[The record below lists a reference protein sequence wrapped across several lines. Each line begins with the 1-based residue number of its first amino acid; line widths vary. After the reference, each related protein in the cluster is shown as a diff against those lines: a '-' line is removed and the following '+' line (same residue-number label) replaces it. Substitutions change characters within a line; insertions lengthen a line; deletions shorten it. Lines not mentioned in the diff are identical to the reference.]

1 MNLLKIARVP
11 PVVVSPQESVK
22 TAVNKMCEVGVGA
35 VAVVKD
41 GDLIGIFTERDLM
54 TRVVKPGFSTLDTP
68 VAEVMTRKPHV
79 APPQMEAGEA
89 LEFMTDKHFRH
100 LPITNQNGKLMGMLS
115 VRHLMRAI
123 VENLAHE
130 LESLNAYVSADGA
143 GGD

>member
-11 PVVVSPQESVK
+11 PVVVSPKESVK

-54 TRVVKPGFSTLDTP
+54 TRVMKPGLSALDTP

-79 APPQMEAGEA
+79 APPQMEASEA

-100 LPITNQNGKLMGMLS
+100 LPIIDQHGKLIGMLS

-130 LESLNAYVSADGA
+130 LESLNAYVSVDGA